1 MDLSKAFDT
10 LNHELLIAKRHAYRF
25 GRESL
30 MLLLSYFSNRWQR
43 TKINTSFSSWTE
55 LLQGV
60 PQGSVLGPLLFNI
73 YLNDLFFYLDCNV
86 CNFADDTTSFVCNE
100 NLDFVL
106 GELEQNSNIAID
118 WFLSNYM
125 KMNSDQ
131 CYLLVVGHE
140 FEQIWAKIG
149 TDLIWE
155 SNSVKLL
162 GITIDNH
169 LKFDKHISLLCAKAT
184 RKLSAL
190 ARISY
195 YLTFH
200 QKRTLIKGFFESQF
214 RYCSLTWM
222 SHSRKSNNKINLL
235 HERALRMIYNDQISS
250 FQELL
255 DKDNSFTVH
264 HFNIK
269 SLSLAIE
276 MFKAINNIVAA
287 IIGNL
292 FTTYHS
298 YNLRSKSK
306 FVVPSVHT
314 VHNGQ
319 NYMQYHGPLFWN
331 MIPGYIKDSETLDIF
346 KDKIRKWKP
355 INCPCCLCKKY
366 ISNLGFINQ
375 I

>member
-10 LNHELLIAKRHAYRF
+10 LNHELLIAKLHAYGF

-30 MLLLSYFSNRWQR
+30 MLLLSYLSNRWHR
-43 TKINTSFSSWTE
+43 TKINTSFSSWME

-60 PQGSVLGPLLFNI
+60 LQGSVFGPLLFNI
-73 YLNDLFFYLDCNV
+73 YLNDLFFFLDCNV
-86 CNFADDTTSFVCNE
+86 CDFADD
-100 NLDFVL
+100 FVL
-106 GELEQNSNIAID
+106 NELERNSNIATD
-118 WFLSNYM
+118 WFQNNYM
-125 KMNSDQ
+125 KMNSDK
-131 CYLLVVGHE
+131 CHLLVAGHQ

-149 TDLIWE
+149 TNLIWE

-162 GITIDNH
+162 GIMIDNH
-169 LKFDKHISLLCAKAT
+169 LKFDNHISLLCAKAN

-195 YLTFH
+195 YITFH
-200 QKRTLIKGFFESQF
+200 QKRPLIKAFFESQF

-222 SHSRKSNNKINLL
+222 FHSRKSNNKINLL
-235 HERALRMIYNDQISS
+235 HERALMMIYNDEISS

-264 HFNIK
+264 HFSIQ
-269 SLSLAIE
+269 LLAIV
-276 MFKAINNIVAA
+276 MFKVINNIAA
-287 IIGNL
+287 TIIGDL

-298 YNLRSKSK
+298 YNLHSKSK
-306 FVVPSVHT
+306 FVVPSVCT

-319 NYMQYHGPLFWN
+319 NSIQYYGPLIWN

-346 KDKIRKWKP
+346 KG
-355 INCPCCLCKKY
+355 KKKKKMEAH
-366 ISNLGFINQ
+366 
-375 I
+375 

>member
-10 LNHELLIAKRHAYRF
+10 LNHELLIAKLHAYGF

-30 MLLLSYFSNRWQR
+30 MLLLSCLSNRWER

-60 PQGSVLGPLLFNI
+60 PQGSFLGPLLFNI
-73 YLNDLFFYLDCNV
+73 YLNDLFFFLDCNV
-86 CNFADDTTSFVCNE
+86 CNFADDTTPFVCNE

-106 GELEQNSNIAID
+106 GELERNSNIAID
-118 WFLSNYM
+118 WLQNNYM
-125 KMNSDQ
+125 KMNSDK
-131 CYLLVVGHE
+131 CHLLVVGHK
-140 FEQIWAKIG
+140 FEQICAKIG

-169 LKFDKHISLLCAKAT
+169 LKFDKHISLLRTKAN

-200 QKRTLIKGFFESQF
+200 QKRTLIKAFFESQF

-222 SHSRKSNNKINLL
+222 FHSRQSDNKINLL
-235 HERALRMIYNDQISS
+235 HERALRIIYNDQISS

-255 DKDNSFTVH
+255 DKGNSFTVH
-264 HFNIK
+264 HFNIQ
-269 SLSLAIE
+269 SLAIE
-276 MFKAINNIVAA
+276 MFKVVNNIAA
-287 IIGNL
+287 TIIGDL

-306 FVVPSVHT
+306 FAVPSVRT

-319 NYMQYHGPLFWN
+319 NSIQYYGPLIWN
-331 MIPGYIKDSETLDIF
+331 IIPGYIKDSETLDIF
-346 KDKIRKWKP
+346 KGKVRKLKP
-355 INCPCCLCKKY
+355 INCPCRLCKKY
-366 ISNLGFINQ
+366 IPNLGFINQ